1 MNSRLESTFNDMVM
15 AYMRF

>member
-1 MNSRLESTFNDMVM
+1 MNSSLESTFNDMVM